1 MLKLLLHHLLDSE
14 NAAWSGDGCSV
25 RQRGP
30 NYTVCQ
36 CNHLTSFAIVM
47 NPEGAETVK
56 SYESL
61 HSMHCVLCSPLIIT
75 YGPHLK

>member
-1 MLKLLLHHLLDSE
+1 MFGSK

-25 RQRGP
+25 RQRGL

-47 NPEGAETVK
+47 NPEGAETV
-56 SYESL
+56 SDMYRMDQ
-61 HSMHCVLCSPLIIT
+61 HNPYYYHYCIVN
-75 YGPHLK
+75 